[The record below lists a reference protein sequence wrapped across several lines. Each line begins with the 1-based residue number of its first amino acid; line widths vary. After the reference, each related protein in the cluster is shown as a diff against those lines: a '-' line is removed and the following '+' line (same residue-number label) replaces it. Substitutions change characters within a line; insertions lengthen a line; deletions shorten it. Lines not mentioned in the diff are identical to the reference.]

1 MARVVFLCSAL
12 LFILFSIPAKA
23 NDIPQELV
31 TKSKAVIDSY
41 FTGDSSEFLKQYHP
55 VLGKAMEEHSKGMVE
70 RLFHNKRKYVVE
82 YDDWDNIA
90 LEYDR
95 SGARAFD
102 SPMKK
107 RFFPKMETKFIV
119 MYEFEREKLQLE
131 EALHYV
137 KDNGKW
143 YLVN

>member
-1 MARVVFLCSAL
+1 MDKLIVIPCLVILSLLSMPAR
-12 LFILFSIPAKA
+12 A
-23 NDIPQELV
+23 NDIPPELV
-31 TKSKAVIDSY
+31 VKSKAVIDSY

-70 RLFHNKRKYVVE
+70 RLYHSKREEIVE

-90 LEYDR
+90 LEYSK
-95 SGARAFD
+95 SGARRFD

-107 RFFPKMETKFIV
+107 RFFPAMETKHVIFFV
-119 MYEFEREKLQLE
+119 FEREKLTVTESLS
-131 EALHYV
+131 YV
-137 KDNGKW
+137 KDDGKW

>member
-1 MARVVFLCSAL
+1 MSKIIGIPCLVMFFLLSMSAR
-12 LFILFSIPAKA
+12 A
-23 NDIPQELV
+23 NDIPPELV
-31 TKSKAVIDSY
+31 AKSKAVIDSY

-70 RLFHNKRKYVVE
+70 RLYNSKRKEIIE

-90 LEYDR
+90 LEYDK
-95 SGARAFD
+95 SGAQQFD

-107 RFFPKMETKFIV
+107 RFFPSMETKHVIV
-119 MYEFEREKLQLE
+119 YVFEREKLTVRDSLS
-131 EALHYV
+131 YV
-137 KDNGKW
+137 KQGDTW